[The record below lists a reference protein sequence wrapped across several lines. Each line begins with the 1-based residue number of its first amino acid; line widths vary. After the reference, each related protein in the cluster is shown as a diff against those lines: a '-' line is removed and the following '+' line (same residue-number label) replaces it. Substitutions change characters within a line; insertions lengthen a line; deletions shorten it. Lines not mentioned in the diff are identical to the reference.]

1 MDVSFEDDIAYTCS
15 KDGQIF
21 KSSLIE
27 QHKFSKIH
35 QLDAKLMINTL
46 AVDYKHQKLWL
57 GTPDSQATVCL
68 DLAV

>member
-27 QHKFSKIH
+27 QHKFSRIH
-35 QLDAKLMINTL
+35 QIDNKLMINAL
-46 AVDYKHQKLWL
+46 AVDYKH
-57 GTPDSQATVCL
+57 
-68 DLAV
+68 